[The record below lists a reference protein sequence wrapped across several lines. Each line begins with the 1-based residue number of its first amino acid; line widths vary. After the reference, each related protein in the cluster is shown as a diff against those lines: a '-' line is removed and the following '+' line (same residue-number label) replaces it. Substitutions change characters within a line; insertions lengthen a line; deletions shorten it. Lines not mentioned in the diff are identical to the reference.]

1 MTPDI
6 NTIFKDDELRKIV
19 GLTIDEFDDELKRL
33 GNAAIKKLILSGVSS
48 SKIKAKDSYIEQTIS
63 AYIRGNYRY
72 TDKDIAQENRL
83 IFEENKNFMSSL
95 SEYTTDSAD
104 TVEEE
109 TEVETNG

>member
-6 NTIFKDDELRKIV
+6 NTIFNNEKLRKIV

-33 GNAAIKKLILSGVSS
+33 GNAAIKKLILSGVNSS
-48 SKIKAKDSYIEQTIS
+48 RIVANDSYIEQTIS

-95 SEYTTDSAD
+95 SEYTTPSED
-104 TVEEE
+104 TAEEE
-109 TEVETNG
+109 AEVETNG

>member
-6 NTIFKDDELRKIV
+6 NTILKNEELRKIV
-19 GLTIDEFDDELKRL
+19 GLTIDEFDDELRRL
-33 GNAAIKKLILSGVSS
+33 GNAAIKKMILSGVNS
-48 SKIKAKDSYIEQTIS
+48 SKIKTKDPYIEQTIS

-95 SEYTTDSAD
+95 SEYTT
-104 TVEEE
+104 EEK
-109 TEVETNG
+109 TEVNSNG

>member
-33 GNAAIKKLILSGVSS
+33 GNAAIKKLILSGVNS

-95 SEYTTDSAD
+95 SEYTT
-104 TVEEE
+104 EENI
-109 TEVETNG
+109 EVESDG

>member
-1 MTPDI
+1 MCI
-6 NTIFKDDELRKIV
+6 R
-19 GLTIDEFDDELKRL
+19 
-33 GNAAIKKLILSGVSS
+33 
-48 SKIKAKDSYIEQTIS
+48 DS
-63 AYIRGNYRY
+63 RY

-95 SEYTTDSAD
+95 SEYITDSAD

>member
-6 NTIFKDDELRKIV
+6 NTIFKNEELRKIV
-19 GLTIDEFDDELKRL
+19 GLTIDEFDDELIRL
-33 GNAAIKKLILSGVSS
+33 GNAAIKKLILSVVNSS
-48 SKIKAKDSYIEQTIS
+48 RIVAKDSYIEQTIS

-95 SEYTTDSAD
+95 SAYTTASED
-104 TVEEE
+104 TTGEE